1 MVDIQIRGEIWDND
15 SSEVLRW
22 LGWRD
27 LTCPNDIAK
36 ALEAAGGDEVTVLVN
51 SPGGDLFSG
60 ADSLHAPEVQREN
73 GGADSG
79 LCGISR
85 DRGDLCVRCDP
96 M

>member
-51 SPGGDLFSG
+51 SPGFAPCSG
-60 ADSLHAPEVQREN
+60 GTTGER
-73 GGADSG
+73 
-79 LCGISR
+79 R
-85 DRGDLCVRCDP
+85 R
-96 M
+96 

>member
-60 ADSLHAPEVQREN
+60 AEIHIDDGVVWSE
-73 GGADSG
+73 
-79 LCGISR
+79 
-85 DRGDLCVRCDP
+85 RCP
-96 M
+96 VIIRPIQFITP

>member
-36 ALEAAGGDEVTVLVN
+36 ALEAAGGDEVTVMVN
-51 SPGGDLFSG
+51 SAGGVYFPGRRFAPCSG
-60 ADSLHAPEVQREN
+60 GTTGER
-73 GGADSG
+73 
-79 LCGISR
+79 R
-85 DRGDLCVRCDP
+85 R
-96 M
+96 